1 MPSQQ
6 NFIRILSRLLQL
18 PPTMLT
24 SDTRLREDLGLV
36 EWEMVWLINQLERR
50 YQIEINDNNFSS
62 LSTLRNLEMMLKR
75 KNNNLLESQ
84 HRNKN
89 KEKPELVQ

>member
-62 LSTLRNLEMMLKR
+62 LSTLRNLELMLKR

-84 HRNKN
+84 HRKKN
-89 KEKPELVQ
+89 KEKLELVQ

>member
-6 NFIRILSRLLQL
+6 NFIRMLSRLLQL
-18 PPTMLT
+18 PPGMLS
-24 SDTRLREDLGLV
+24 SDTRFREDLGLV

-62 LSTLRNLEMMLKR
+62 LSTLRNLEVMLKR
-75 KNNNLLESQ
+75 KNKDYLELQ
-84 HRNKN
+84 HRKKN
-89 KEKPELVQ
+89 KEKTVMVQ

>member
-6 NFIRILSRLLQL
+6 NFIRMLSRLLHL

>member
-6 NFIRILSRLLQL
+6 NFIRMLSRLLQL
-18 PPTMLT
+18 PQEILS

-62 LSTLRNLEMMLKR
+62 LSTLRNLELMLKR

-84 HRNKN
+84 HRK
-89 KEKPELVQ
+89 

>member
-6 NFIRILSRLLQL
+6 NFIRMLSRLLQL
-18 PPTMLT
+18 PQEILS

-62 LSTLRNLEMMLKR
+62 LSTLRNLELMLKR

-84 HRNKN
+84 HRKKIKKN
-89 KEKPELVQ
+89 LN

>member
-62 LSTLRNLEMMLKR
+62 LSTLRNLELMLKR

-84 HRNKN
+84 HRKKN
-89 KEKPELVQ
+89 KVKPELVQ

>member
-1 MPSQQ
+1 MPTQQ

-62 LSTLRNLEMMLKR
+62 LSILRNLEMMLKR

>member
-1 MPSQQ
+1 
-6 NFIRILSRLLQL
+6 
-18 PPTMLT
+18 MLT

-50 YQIEINDNNFSS
+50 YQIEFNDNNFSS
-62 LSTLRNLEMMLKR
+62 LSTLRNLELMLKR

-84 HRNKN
+84 HRKKN
-89 KEKPELVQ
+89 KVKPELVQ

>member
-6 NFIRILSRLLQL
+6 NFIRMLSRLLQL
-18 PPTMLT
+18 PPGMLS
-24 SDTRLREDLGLV
+24 SDTRFREDLGLV

-62 LSTLRNLEMMLKR
+62 LSTLRNLEVMLKR
-75 KNNNLLESQ
+75 KNNDYLELQ
-84 HRNKN
+84 HRKKN
-89 KEKPELVQ
+89 KEKTEMVQ

>member
-6 NFIRILSRLLQL
+6 NFIRMLSRLLHL

-62 LSTLRNLEMMLKR
+62 LSTLRNLELMLKR

-84 HRNKN
+84 HRKKN
-89 KEKPELVQ
+89 KEKLELVQ

>member
-6 NFIRILSRLLQL
+6 NFKRILSRLLQL

-50 YQIEINDNNFSS
+50 YQIEIKDTNFSS
-62 LSTLRNLEMMLKR
+62 LSTLRNLEMMVKR
-75 KNNNLLESQ
+75 KKTNLLETQ
-84 HRNKN
+84 HRKKG
-89 KEKPELVQ
+89 KEVCELIQ

>member
-1 MPSQQ
+1 MPTQQ

>member
-6 NFIRILSRLLQL
+6 NLKRILSRLLQL

-50 YQIEINDNNFSS
+50 YQIEIKDTNFSS
-62 LSTLRNLEMMLKR
+62 LSTLRNLEMMVKR
-75 KNNNLLESQ
+75 KKTNLLETQ
-84 HRNKN
+84 HQKKG
-89 KEKPELVQ
+89 KEVCELI

>member
-6 NFIRILSRLLQL
+6 NFIRMLSRLLQL
-18 PPTMLT
+18 PPGMLS
-24 SDTRLREDLGLV
+24 SDTRFREDLGLV

-62 LSTLRNLEMMLKR
+62 LSTLRNLEVMLKR
-75 KNNNLLESQ
+75 KNKDYLELQ
-84 HRNKN
+84 HRKKN
-89 KEKPELVQ
+89 N

>member
-6 NFIRILSRLLQL
+6 NLKRILSRLLQL

-50 YQIEINDNNFSS
+50 YQIEIKDTNFSS
-62 LSTLRNLEMMLKR
+62 LSTLRNLEMMVKR
-75 KNNNLLESQ
+75 KKTNLLETQ
-84 HRNKN
+84 HQKKG
-89 KEKPELVQ
+89 KEVCELIL

>member
-6 NFIRILSRLLQL
+6 NFIRMLSRLLQL

-62 LSTLRNLEMMLKR
+62 LSTLRNLEVMLKR
-75 KNNNLLESQ
+75 KNNDYLELQ
-84 HRNKN
+84 HRKKN
-89 KEKPELVQ
+89 KEKTEMVQ

>member
-1 MPSQQ
+1 MPTQQ

-84 HRNKN
+84 HRKKN
-89 KEKPELVQ
+89 KENPELVQ

>member
-1 MPSQQ
+1 MPSQH

-62 LSTLRNLEMMLKR
+62 LSTLRNLELILKM
-75 KNNNLLESQ
+75 KNNNLSESQ
-84 HRNKN
+84 HKKKN
-89 KEKPELVQ
+89 KEKTELAQ

>member
-6 NFIRILSRLLQL
+6 NFIRMLSRLLHL

-62 LSTLRNLEMMLKR
+62 LSTLRNLELMLKR

-84 HRNKN
+84 HRKKN